1 MKVYVAHDGALRAR
15 IGKENLGSESLGPWY
30 GGTGAIRLRQVHD
43 GWFWAYV
50 LDDHGYRGTAALPE
64 RRFGEVRAHI
74 PSARVADDSEDRGR
88 SLDVRVSDDDLR
100 MLHQRVVPLR
110 TRVARFGPGLAAMFG
125 DFEIA
130 AVAGSAIGLFH
141 LSSGRFNA
149 FTTGVRWAAMGRDGM
164 PVVAARLPSA
174 RLRREGDMAV
184 VEVDDADLA
193 TLLRMAG
200 EER

>member
-1 MKVYVAHDGALRAR
+1 MRVYVAHDGKLRVR
-15 IGKENLGSESLGPWY
+15 IGKESLGSESLGPWY

-74 PSARVADDSEDRGR
+74 PSARVADDSGDRGR

-110 TRVARFGPGLAAMFG
+110 TRVARFGPDLAAMFG

-130 AVAGSAIGLFH
+130 AVAGSAFGWFH
-141 LSSGRFNA
+141 LDGRRFNA
-149 FTTGVRWAAMGRDGM
+149 FTTGSRWAALCQDGM
-164 PVVAARLPSA
+164 PTLAARLPSA
-174 RLRREGDMAV
+174 RLRREGDMSV

-193 TLLRMAG
+193 TLMGMA
-200 EER
+200 EDA